1 MRPAGG
7 FGEPETTG
15 ECARGEIAA
24 LAEEAGATI
33 VAVPGL
39 PHEEIFGPDNGRGA
53 LMMLPADGREIDEER
68 CVAHLL
74 MRQLVARLGRRE
86 VLALL
91 RRVCQRAPVTA
102 LLAATLTAAALDPLD
117 GILGQMYSL
126 WSR

>member
-53 LMMLPADGREIDEER
+53 LMMLPDDAAPDEER

-91 RRVCQRAPVTA
+91 RRVCERAPVAA
-102 LLAATLTAAALDPLD
+102 LLAATLAAAALDPLD
-117 GILGQMYSL
+117 GILGQMYAL
-126 WSR
+126 WPR